1 MADNSIVRAR
11 IVLSILFLVVLSIG
25 ISMVQWTARA
35 GGSPIDGT
43 YYFTG
48 EQTDQV
54 SKVEPPGTATFQP
67 APPGDDPPINQ
78 VTNPFAN
85 EDLPGNPAAIYW
97 YGPYSGEIN
106 DTVDFCW
113 YWSSP
118 NATAITSGLGLS
130 VSFFADPDFAEG
142 EGTLIARENVEVS
155 VGPEPVA
162 NLSSVP
168 VNGTVNENLLIQ
180 VTPQFVDTGP
190 GATVHYGSQETPSAF
205 GPAGSPCP
213 PPGATASPTASINPS
228 PSFSPLPPGPGVHLR
243 LSDSTPRRG
252 EEIEAR
258 TYLAKCPGH
267 EGTKVQLR
275 RSVDGKFVVVKSRSL
290 NDNCR
295 AAIPFKADFKE
306 ADVRT
311 YWMKQ
316 DDDHRSGRSKTH
328 TIQTHPRQ

>member
-35 GGSPIDGT
+35 GGSPVDGT

-48 EQTDQV
+48 EENDQLN
-54 SKVEPPGTATFQP
+54 KHEGAPTATFQP
-67 APPGDDPPINQ
+67 APPGDDPPIMQ
-78 VTNPFAN
+78 QTTPFAN
-85 EDLPGNPAAIYW
+85 EDFAGSQFAAYW

-106 DTVDFCW
+106 DTVDLCW
-113 YWSSP
+113 YWSSA
-118 NATAITSGLGLS
+118 NARAITSGVALQ
-130 VSFFADPDFAEG
+130 VSFFADPNLEEG
-142 EGTLIARENVEVS
+142 EGTLIGRGDVRVS
-155 VGPEPVA
+155 VGPAPVV

-168 VNGTVNENLLIQ
+168 VNGAVNENLLIQ
-180 VTPQFVDTGP
+180 VVPQFVDTGT

-213 PPGATASPTASINPS
+213 PAGATASPTASVDPS
-228 PSFSPLPPGPGVHLR
+228 PSFSPLPPGPGVRLR
-243 LSDSTPRRG
+243 LSDSTPYRG

-258 TYLAKCPGH
+258 TYLTQCPGH
-267 EGTKVQLR
+267 EGTKIQLR
-275 RSVDGKFVVVKSRSL
+275 RSVAGRFEVVKSRTL
-290 NDNCR
+290 DDECR
-295 AAIPFKADFKE
+295 AAIRFKADFKK

-316 DDDHRSGRSKTH
+316 DDDHRTGRSRTH
-328 TIQTHPRQ
+328 TIETHRRE

>member
-11 IVLSILFLVVLSIG
+11 IVLSILFLVVLSLG

-48 EQTDQV
+48 EENDELNKLEG
-54 SKVEPPGTATFQP
+54 SPTATFQP
-67 APPGDDPPINQ
+67 APPGDDPPITQ
-78 VTNPFAN
+78 MTNPFAN
-85 EDLPGNPAAIYW
+85 DDVAGNPFSAYW

-113 YWSSP
+113 YWSSA
-118 NATAITSGLGLS
+118 NARAITAGLGLT
-130 VSFFADPDFAEG
+130 VSFFADPDLEEG
-142 EGTLIARENVEVS
+142 TGTLIARENVRVS
-155 VGPEPVA
+155 VGPTPVA

-168 VNGTVNENLLIQ
+168 VNGIVTENLLIQ
-180 VTPQFVDTGP
+180 VVPQFVDTGT

-213 PPGATASPTASINPS
+213 PSGATASPTASVDPS
-228 PSFSPLPPGPGVHLR
+228 PSFSPLPPGPGVRLR
-243 LSDSTPRRG
+243 LSDSTPYRG
-252 EEIEAR
+252 EKIEAR
-258 TYLAKCPGH
+258 TYLTKCPGH

-275 RSVDGKFVVVKSRSL
+275 RSVDGRFELVKSRFL
-290 NDNCR
+290 DDECR
-295 AAIPFKADFKE
+295 AAIPFKADFKK

-316 DDDHRSGRSKTH
+316 DEDHSTGRSKTH
-328 TIQTHPRQ
+328 TIITHRRR